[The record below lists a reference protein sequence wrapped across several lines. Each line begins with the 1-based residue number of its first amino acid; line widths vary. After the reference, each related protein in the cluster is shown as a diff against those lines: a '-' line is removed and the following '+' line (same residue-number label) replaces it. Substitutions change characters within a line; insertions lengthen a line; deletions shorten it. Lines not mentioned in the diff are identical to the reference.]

1 MADLSIPDRPKAR
14 SLKPLRALWPY
25 LKPYRGTICLALLAL
40 LTASAAMLALPVALR
55 YLIDEGMST
64 GSSETVNR

>member
-1 MADLSIPDRPKAR
+1 MADLTIPDRPKAR
-14 SLKPLRALWPY
+14 SLRPLRALWPY
-25 LKPYRGTICLALLAL
+25 LRPYRGTILLAMLAL

-64 GSSETVNR
+64 GVAST